1 MDLFSRT
8 YGARTT
14 PITAYRSGRNF
25 VEVKGIQLVDW
36 LRQGPTT
43 DAFVRALNELVFEA
57 RVVVFR
63 AQGVVAGADQVK
75 ISKWFNPLESTF
87 YKHPMSPHPDVF
99 RVSNDAAMGC
109 TGVGRTGWHVD
120 GSFQPSPFSHALYHI
135 WSCPSQGETAFLPLE
150 EFHLG
155 LEEGF
160 RNRLEGLSMLS
171 DRRSTQAKPVVYTHP
186 KTGRKTMCFHLGMIA
201 GFKTAEGRVTGLRE
215 TNQLLDELEKEIIQS
230 RLIYTHEWKEG
241 DFIITDNCAVAHEAA
256 PSTQLPVE
264 EVGLRVM
271 HRTTTT
277 GWVR

>member
-1 MDLFSRT
+1 MDLFSPT

-63 AQGVVAGADQVK
+63 DQGIVAGADQVE

-135 WSCPSQGETAFLPLE
+135 LSVSGGDGIPAAGRVPPRSRGGVSEPSRRAFDAVRSSFDAGKAGRVHTSQDRAQDDVLS
-150 EFHLG
+150 LG
-155 LEEGF
+155 DDCWF
-160 RNRLEGLSMLS
+160 QNS
-171 DRRSTQAKPVVYTHP
+171 RRSSNGFAGDESAL
-186 KTGRKTMCFHLGMIA
+186 GRA
-201 GFKTAEGRVTGLRE
+201 REGNHTITIDLYARV
-215 TNQLLDELEKEIIQS
+215 
-230 RLIYTHEWKEG
+230 EG
-241 DFIITDNCAVAHEAA
+241 
-256 PSTQLPVE
+256 
-264 EVGLRVM
+264 G
-271 HRTTTT
+271 
-277 GWVR
+277 

>member
-43 DAFVRALNELVFEA
+43 DAFVRALNELVFDA

-63 AQGVVAGADQVK
+63 DQGIVAGADQVE

-135 WSCPSQGETAFLPLE
+135 WSCPSQGETAFL
-150 EFHLG
+150 
-155 LEEGF
+155 
-160 RNRLEGLSMLS
+160 
-171 DRRSTQAKPVVYTHP
+171 
-186 KTGRKTMCFHLGMIA
+186 GMIA
-201 GFKTAEGRVTGLRE
+201 GFKTAEGQVTGLRE

-241 DFIITDNCAVAHEAA
+241 DLIITDNCAVAHEAA